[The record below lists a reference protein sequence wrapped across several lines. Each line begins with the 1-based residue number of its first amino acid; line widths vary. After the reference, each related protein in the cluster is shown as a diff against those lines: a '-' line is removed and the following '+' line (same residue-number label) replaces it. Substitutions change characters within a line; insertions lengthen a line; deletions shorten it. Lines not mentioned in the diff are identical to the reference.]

1 MPSVR
6 AMVSG
11 DKAQVLLLNAG
22 ARPHVAPLDDAELTR
37 LCSLSDAHLVAAAG
51 DVVVGYTL
59 NFADDAAYD
68 GEEFLVFGS
77 LIARPFVYIDQ
88 VVVLSSVR
96 GTGVGR
102 ILYTALEHTA
112 LIRGAHSLCCEV
124 NTDPPN
130 PGSLAFHHRLGFSAI
145 KAIATQDGRHVN
157 LLEKRIT
164 GV

>member
-1 MPSVR
+1 
-6 AMVSG
+6 MVPD
-11 DKAQVLLLNAG
+11 DKAQVLSLNAR

-37 LCSLSDAHLVAAAG
+37 LCSLSDAHLVAVAG
-51 DVVVGYTL
+51 GMVLGYTL
-59 NFADDAAYD
+59 NFADDTAYD

-77 LIARPFVYIDQ
+77 LIARPFIYIDQ

-102 ILYTALEHTA
+102 ILYAALEHAA
-112 LIRGAHSLCCEV
+112 LMRGARSLCCEV

-130 PGSLAFHHRLGFSAI
+130 PGSLAFHHRLGFSVVG
-145 KAIATQDGRHVN
+145 AIATQDGRKVH

>member
-1 MPSVR
+1 
-6 AMVSG
+6 MV
-11 DKAQVLLLNAG
+11 L
-22 ARPHVAPLDDAELTR
+22 
-37 LCSLSDAHLVAAAG
+37 
-51 DVVVGYTL
+51 GYTL
-59 NFADDAAYD
+59 NFADDTAYD

-77 LIARPFVYIDQ
+77 LIARPFIYIDQ

-102 ILYTALEHTA
+102 ILYAALEHAA
-112 LIRGAHSLCCEV
+112 LMRGARSLCCEV

-130 PGSLAFHHRLGFSAI
+130 PGSLAFHHRLGFSVVG
-145 KAIATQDGRHVN
+145 AIATQDGRKVH